1 MTTSAALTEH
11 HAIKA
16 WAEARHARPALV
28 KGTGNTSDAGRIR
41 LDFPGYSGGDLLEE
55 ISWEQWFARFEEN
68 NLALVVQDA
77 TTDAQRSN
85 FSLLVGRDRQPS
97 EQPVGSC

>member
-11 HAIKA
+11 DAIKA
-16 WAEARHARPALV
+16 WAEARHARPACV
-28 KGTGNTSDAGRIR
+28 KGTGNRSEVGMIR
-41 LDFPGYSGGDLLEE
+41 LDFPGYSGGDSLEE

-68 NLALVVQDA
+68 NLALVVQDG

-85 FSLLVGRDRQPS
+85 FNKLVGRDRQPS